1 MEALFLILIIAGFIG
16 YIAYQDKQYK
26 KTAYYQV
33 TQNPYSSVKYD
44 KGRHGEYLAYKR
56 LQHFEETGGKFL
68 FNVYI
73 PKGNN
78 ETTEIDML
86 LICSKGLLVFES
98 KNYSGWI
105 FGNERNNN
113 WTQTLPIGRGRSHKE
128 RFYNPIMQNATHIKH
143 LRRIV
148 SGNIPMRSIIVF
160 SDECTLK
167 DITINSD
174 VRVMQIALPIENET
188 HRSNAL
194 SNIAKNQIEAGLYDD
209 AFQTALEITQT
220 DKPAVGMAAR
230 FSDFKNSVLVKIA
243 CRYASEGDFEKAD
256 RVLINQS
263 VLGGNL
269 YP

>member
-1 MEALFLILIIAGFIG
+1 MEALFLILIIAGFVG

-26 KTAYYQV
+26 KSSYYQV

-86 LICSKGLLVFES
+86 LICSKGLFVFES

-143 LRRIV
+143 LRRII
-148 SGNIPMRSIIVF
+148 SGNIPIRSIIVF

-167 DITINSD
+167 DITIINSD
-174 VRVMQIALPIENET
+174 VRVVNCYEVASAVAQICSQET
-188 HRSNAL
+188 DFLTHTE
-194 SNIAKNQIEAGLYDD
+194 IDDLYS
-209 AFQTALEITQT
+209 
-220 DKPAVGMAAR
+220 K
-230 FSDFKNSVLVKIA
+230 
-243 CRYASEGDFEKAD
+243 
-256 RVLINQS
+256 
-263 VLGGNL
+263 L
-269 YP
+269 YPYTQVDCGVRAQHINNIQKY

>member
-174 VRVMQIALPIENET
+174 ARVINCYKVA
-188 HRSNAL
+188 S
-194 SNIAKNQIEAGLYDD
+194 
-209 AFQTALEITQT
+209 
-220 DKPAVGMAAR
+220 AVDG
-230 FSDFKNSVLVKIA
+230 I
-243 CRYASEGDFEKAD
+243 Y
-256 RVLINQS
+256 NQS
-263 VLGGNL
+263 ADFLTSIEIDNL
-269 YP
+269 YNHLYPYTQVSREQKRQHTNNIQWRIK